1 MIVVLS
7 TPLVAPL
14 VLLLTSV
21 WSTGE
26 AVKPPPVMF
35 RGNPEHT
42 GYSSARFFGGQ
53 GGIRWR
59 VQTGGAVRSSP
70 AVTATRVFVGSGDGT
85 LYAIDLCVP
94 FCTIRTGPPLN
105 GLVNHNISVYH
116 WPGAGVSFRP
126 DLCLAI
132 VLRGVER
139 RWHLEPHECAAIRG
153 VIGVT

>member
-35 RGNPEHT
+35 RGDPEHT
-42 GYSSARFFGGQ
+42 GYSSSRFFGGQ

-70 AVTATRVFVGSGDGT
+70 AVTASRVFVGSGDGT
-85 LYAIDLCVP
+85 RNWGITGTFRGDYPIEPAAVTQVLALNPLGKGDGLGTGISQRPAWLG
-94 FCTIRTGPPLN
+94 IRSAL
-105 GLVNHNISVYH
+105 GLRCHRRATAVD
-116 WPGAGVSFRP
+116 PGGR
-126 DLCLAI
+126 
-132 VLRGVER
+132 
-139 RWHLEPHECAAIRG
+139 
-153 VIGVT
+153 